1 MTLDRLDLIELEDRD
16 ADLLAAERADQFAG
30 HEYAEAV
37 YVPTEATLAALAAR
51 DEDAARYRRRDRR
64 EALALLLLG
73 VIAVAWVA
81 FLTAAYL
88 LLEGRAA

>member
-1 MTLDRLDLIELEDRD
+1 MLDRLDLITLEDRD
-16 ADLLAAERADQFAG
+16 ADVLAIERADQYAG
-30 HEYAEAV
+30 HEYAEAL
-37 YVPTEATLAALAAR
+37 YVPTEAALAALAAR
-51 DEDAARYRRRDRR
+51 EDDAKRYRRQDRR
-64 EALALLLLG
+64 EAVALALLG